1 MDNIKVGRLIA
12 QLRREKDLTQQNIAD
27 ALSIS
32 NKTVSKWECGLGLP
46 DVSLWSD
53 LSTIFGVD
61 MAQMMEGEITPNR
74 PDMGNL
80 NRIKF
85 YVCPTCNNVLT
96 STGSA
101 SIHCCGKKLEQAVPQ
116 ENEQTPAI
124 TVEQIDV
131 DYYITFDHEMTREH
145 YILFSAYVKNDKIY
159 LTRLYPEQS
168 PAVRIPSTPGGKFY
182 LYCVRDGLAMY
193 SIARKKRT
201 STN

>member
-145 YILFSAYVKNDKIY
+145 
-159 LTRLYPEQS
+159 
-168 PAVRIPSTPGGKFY
+168 
-182 LYCVRDGLAMY
+182 
-193 SIARKKRT
+193 
-201 STN
+201 